1 VNLALGPF
9 RFLSFS
15 GDLEELAAGKEREG
29 ALQDLDA
36 RLPAGNSLRRT
47 CDETKAAVVAAF
59 ELLRAEKLP
68 VTSRLGLYVGQ
79 QQIALEYCSKFIET
93 SYREGP
99 RMASPMQFSESV
111 ANNAATHLSLTLGMT
126 GLAQTFIGCRVAGI
140 QAVQGAA
147 EDVADGT
154 VDAGLVV
161 VLGTNSMLAREA
173 YRAVN
178 RPMQRRSPDE
188 GRYLRG
194 VVAVLVRR
202 EAPGQPRLVYAGV
215 RCGGREPGQQ
225 IRTVGSLWTE
235 AELRMKD
242 GTRVVES
249 TLNMARSRSLGVIR
263 RIGETAQV
271 SVSLGESYALDPFA
285 KLLLDSRMHAG
296 EEGRAV
302 LCLGE
307 EGTAGML
314 ALDGPARS
322 LNL

>member
-1 VNLALGPF
+1 MTLALGPF
-9 RFLSFS
+9 HFLSFS
-15 GDLEELAAGKEREG
+15 GSLDELAAGKEREG
-29 ALQDLDA
+29 VLQDLDA

-47 CDETKAAVVAAF
+47 CDETKAAVVAAH

-68 VTSRLGLYVGQ
+68 VSARLGLYVGQ
-79 QQIALEYCSKFIET
+79 QQIALEYCTKFIET

-111 ANNAATHLSLTLGMT
+111 ANNAATHLSLTLGMS

-161 VLGTNSMLAREA
+161 VLGTNSMLARDA
-173 YRAVN
+173 YRAVY
-178 RPMQRRSPDE
+178 RPLQRRSLDD

-202 EAPGQPRLVYAGV
+202 EAPGQPRLMYAGV

-225 IRTVGSLWTE
+225 VRTVGSLWTE
-235 AELRMKD
+235 ADLRMKD

-249 TLNMARSRSLGVIR
+249 TLQLARSRSQGVIR
-263 RIGETAQV
+263 RIGETTDVPVA
-271 SVSLGESYALDPFA
+271 LGESYALDPFA

-296 EEGRAV
+296 SEGRAV

-314 ALDGPARS
+314 ALDGSALA

>member
-59 ELLRAEKLP
+59 ELLRTEKVP

-263 RIGETAQV
+263 RIGATAQV